1 MTLQNQITENIKN
14 SMKNGDSL
22 KLNVFR
28 ALKNAISN
36 AALQSGNI
44 QAEIND
50 SVVLAI
56 VRKQISQREDS
67 MNQFIAGNRNEL
79 AEKEKAE
86 IEVLQTLLPPTLS
99 EEVLNEY
106 IIQAILDIGS
116 TSKKDFGKVLKRVGE
131 MTNNAVD
138 NKTLSTKLSQIL
150 K

>member
-14 SMKNGDSL
+14 SMKSGDNL

-50 SVVLAI
+50 SVALSI

-67 MNQFIAGNRNEL
+67 MNQFIAGNRTEL

-86 IEVLQTLLPPTLS
+86 IEVLKTLLPPELS
-99 EEVLNEY
+99 EEDLNSF
-106 IIQAILDIGS
+106 IQKAIAEIGA

>member
-1 MTLQNQITENIKN
+1 MTLQNQITENIKI
-14 SMKNGDSL
+14 SMKNGDNL

-28 ALKNAISN
+28 ALKSAISN

-50 SVVLAI
+50 SAVLAI

-67 MNQFIAGNRNEL
+67 VNQFLKGNREEL
-79 AEKEKAE
+79 AKREKED
-86 IEVLQTLLPPTLS
+86 IEVLKTLLPAELS
-99 EEVLNEY
+99 EEAVNDF
-106 IIQAILDIGS
+106 IQKAISELGA
-116 TSKKDFGKVLKRVGE
+116 TSKKDFGKVIKRVGE

-138 NKTLSTKLSQIL
+138 NKTLSQKLSQIL

>member
-50 SVVLAI
+50 SVALSI

-67 MNQFIAGNRNEL
+67 MNQFIAGNRTEL

-86 IEVLQTLLPPTLS
+86 IEVLKTLLPPELS
-99 EEVLNEY
+99 EEDVNNF
-106 IIQAILDIGS
+106 IQKAISEIGA

>member
-1 MTLQNQITENIKN
+1 MTLQNQITENIKI
-14 SMKNGDSL
+14 SMKNGDNL

-28 ALKNAISN
+28 ALKSAISN

-50 SVVLAI
+50 SVALSI

-67 MNQFIAGNRNEL
+67 MNQFIAGNRTEL

-86 IEVLQTLLPPTLS
+86 IEVLKTLLPPELS
-99 EEVLNEY
+99 EEDVNNF
-106 IIQAILDIGS
+106 IQKAISELS
-116 TSKKDFGKVLKRVGE
+116 ATSKKDFGKVIKRVGE

-138 NKTLSTKLSQIL
+138 NKTLSQKLSQIL

>member
-14 SMKNGDSL
+14 SMKSGDNL

-50 SVVLAI
+50 SAVLAI
-56 VRKQISQREDS
+56 IRKQISQREDS
-67 MNQFIAGNRNEL
+67 LNSFIKGNRNEL

-99 EEVLNEY
+99 EEVLNET
-106 IIQAILDIGS
+106 IQKAITELS
-116 TSKKDFGKVLKRVGE
+116 ATSKKDFGKVLKRVSE

-138 NKTLSTKLSQIL
+138 NKTLSAKLSQIL

>member
-50 SVVLAI
+50 SVALSI

-67 MNQFIAGNRNEL
+67 MNQFIAGNRTEL

-86 IEVLQTLLPPTLS
+86 IEVLKTLLPPELS
-99 EEVLNEY
+99 EEDLNSF
-106 IIQAILDIGS
+106 IQKAIAEIGA

>member
-1 MTLQNQITENIKN
+1 MTLQNQITENIKI
-14 SMKNGDSL
+14 SMKSGTSL

-50 SVVLAI
+50 SVVLSI

-67 MNQFIAGNRNEL
+67 MNQFIAGNRTEL

-86 IEVLQTLLPPTLS
+86 IEVLKTLLPPELS
-99 EEVLNEY
+99 EEEVDSF
-106 IIQAILDIGS
+106 IQKAISELGA
-116 TSKKDFGKVLKRVGE
+116 TSKKDFGKVLKRVSE

-138 NKTLSTKLSQIL
+138 NKTLSAKLSQIL

>member
-1 MTLQNQITENIKN
+1 MSLQNKITENIKT
-14 SMKNGDSL
+14 SMKSGNALELG
-22 KLNVFR
+22 VFR

-50 SVVLAI
+50 SAVLAI

-67 MNQFIAGNRNEL
+67 VNQFLKGNREEL
-79 AEKEKAE
+79 AKREKEE
-86 IEVLQTLLPPTLS
+86 IEVLKTLLPAELS
-99 EEVLNEY
+99 EEAVNDF
-106 IIQAILDIGS
+106 IHKAISELGA
-116 TSKKDFGKVLKRVGE
+116 TSKKDFGKVIKRVGE

-138 NKTLSTKLSQIL
+138 NKTLSQKLSQIL

>member
-50 SVVLAI
+50 SVALSI

-67 MNQFIAGNRNEL
+67 MNQFIAGNRTEL

-86 IEVLQTLLPPTLS
+86 IEVLKTLLPPELS
-99 EEVLNEY
+99 EEDLNNF
-106 IIQAILDIGS
+106 IQKAIAEIGA

>member
-50 SVVLAI
+50 SVALSI

-67 MNQFIAGNRNEL
+67 MNQFIAGNRTEL

-86 IEVLQTLLPPTLS
+86 IEVLKTLLPPELS
-99 EEVLNEY
+99 EEDLNNF
-106 IIQAILDIGS
+106 IQKAIAEIGA

-131 MTNNAVD
+131 MSNNAVD

>member
-14 SMKNGDSL
+14 SMKSGDNL

-50 SVVLAI
+50 SVVLSI

-67 MNQFIAGNRNEL
+67 MNQFNAGNRTEL

-86 IEVLQTLLPPTLS
+86 IEVLKTLLPPELS
-99 EEVLNEY
+99 DEDLNNF
-106 IIQAILDIGS
+106 IQKAIAELS
-116 TSKKDFGKVLKRVGE
+116 ATSKKDFGKVLKRVGE

-138 NKTLSTKLSQIL
+138 NKTLSNKLSQIL

>member
-14 SMKNGDSL
+14 SMKSGDNL

-50 SVVLAI
+50 SVALSI

-67 MNQFIAGNRNEL
+67 MNQFIAGNRTEL

-86 IEVLQTLLPPTLS
+86 IEVLKTLLPPELS
-99 EEVLNEY
+99 EEDLNSF
-106 IIQAILDIGS
+106 IQKAIAEIGA

-138 NKTLSTKLSQIL
+138 NKTLSNKLSQIL

>member
-50 SVVLAI
+50 SVALSI

-67 MNQFIAGNRNEL
+67 MNQFIAGNRTEL

-86 IEVLQTLLPPTLS
+86 IEVLKTLLPPELS
-99 EEVLNEY
+99 EEDLNNF
-106 IIQAILDIGS
+106 IQKAIAEIDA

-131 MTNNAVD
+131 MSNNAVD

>member
-14 SMKNGDSL
+14 SMKSGDNL

-50 SVVLAI
+50 SVALSI

-67 MNQFIAGNRNEL
+67 MNQFIAGNRTEL

-86 IEVLQTLLPPTLS
+86 IEVLKTLLPPELS
-99 EEVLNEY
+99 EEDLNSF
-106 IIQAILDIGS
+106 IQKAIAELS
-116 TSKKDFGKVLKRVGE
+116 ATSKKDFGKVLKRVGE

-138 NKTLSTKLSQIL
+138 NKTLSNKLSQIL